1 MENTAMQNWLRRM
14 ATFQAAAFIGVLTWG
29 AYQGVSAIQSAP
41 AQQRLRPTLTLEAF
55 LAGRFAAAVNY
66 VMAHNLP
73 IDPYVRAAGGLFR
86 WRLFNS
92 GGPQVR
98 IGCNNWLFLNEELRP
113 WPEADAAMAER
124 VAGLARIRARL
135 AAQNVTLI
143 VAVVPDKAR
152 VHGGELCGAPLSAQA
167 EARYAQ
173 LVAALEAGGMAP
185 LSLLPVMRALATQ
198 RPGYWRTDTHW
209 NQDGAAAASTAIAE
223 RARMLDIG
231 RPNASGGGGFTTR
244 FAEAQTDGPGDLL
257 RLMGL
262 DIMPDGW
269 RPPPDRQR
277 LARTEEPAPAAG
289 GLLDDAA
296 APQVALI
303 GSSYS
308 MNANFHGFLQE
319 ALGAAVTNLAQAG
332 GGFAGAATAYF
343 AGATF
348 REAPPRVII
357 WEIPERVMVQ
367 PIGEAER
374 AFLAQ

>member
-1 MENTAMQNWLRRM
+1 MQNWLKRM
-14 ATFQAAAFIGVLTWG
+14 ATLQAAVVIGILAWG
-29 AYQGVSAIQSAP
+29 TYQGVSAINSAP
-41 AQQRLRPTLTLEAF
+41 AQQRLRPTLNMEAF

-73 IDPYVRAAGGLFR
+73 IDPYARAAGGFLR

-98 IGCNNWLFLNEELRP
+98 VGCNDWLFLTEELRP

-135 AAQNVTLI
+135 AAQNIALV

-167 EARYAQ
+167 EARYDR
-173 LVAALEAGGMAP
+173 LVTALEAGGMAP
-185 LSLLPVMRALATQ
+185 LSLLPTMRDVATQ
-198 RPGYWRTDTHW
+198 RPAYWRTDTHW
-209 NQDGAAAASTAIAE
+209 NQEGAAAAAATIAA
-223 RARMLDIG
+223 RARAQNID
-231 RPNASGGGGFTTR
+231 RAGGFTTS
-244 FAEAQTDGPGDLL
+244 FAAEETNGPGDLL

-262 DIMPDGW
+262 DILPDGW
-269 RPPPDRQR
+269 RPAPDRQR
-277 LARTEEPAPAAG
+277 LAHTEAPAPAAG

>member
-1 MENTAMQNWLRRM
+1 MIEGWIKRM
-14 ATFQAAAFIGVLTWG
+14 AGLQAAVIIAILGWG
-29 AYQGVSAIQSAP
+29 AWQGVSAIASEA
-41 AQQRLRPTLTLEAF
+41 AQRRLAPTLNLEAF

-73 IDPYVRAAGGLFR
+73 VDPYVRAAGGFFR
-86 WRLFNS
+86 WRLFDS

-98 IGCNNWLFLNEELRP
+98 VGCHDWLFLTEELRP
-113 WPEADAAMAER
+113 WPEASAAMAER
-124 VAGLARIRARL
+124 VAGLARIRDRL
-135 AAQNVTLI
+135 AAQNITLL
-143 VAVVPDKAR
+143 VAIVPDKAR
-152 VHGGELCGAPLSAQA
+152 VHAEQLCGAPLSAQA
-167 EARYAQ
+167 KGRHAE
-173 LVAALEAGGMAP
+173 LVAAFEARGITPIPLLEP
-185 LSLLPVMRALATQ
+185 LRALAAE
-198 RPGYWRTDTHW
+198 RPAYWRTDTHW
-209 NQDGAAAASTAIAE
+209 NQEGAALAARQIAAAA
-223 RARMLDIG
+223 RNLNLD
-231 RPNASGGGGFTTR
+231 RPGGFTTS
-244 FAEAQTDGPGDLL
+244 FAAEESNGPGDLL

-277 LARTEEPAPAAG
+277 LATTTAAAPATG
-289 GLLDDAA
+289 GLLDDEA

-308 MNANFHGFLQE
+308 LNANFHGFLQE

-332 GGFAGAATAYF
+332 GGFAGAARAYF

-357 WEIPERVMVQ
+357 WEVLERGMAQ
-367 PIGEAER
+367 PVGLEER